1 MDNGQ
6 PVNITA
12 SAEFVIP
19 EKRLK
24 AIISTNKIISGN
36 SRYTLLHN

>member
-1 MDNGQ
+1 MDNSQ

-12 SAEFVIP
+12 SAEFIIP
-19 EKRLK
+19 EKLLK
-24 AIISTNKIISGN
+24 TIIGTNKIISGN